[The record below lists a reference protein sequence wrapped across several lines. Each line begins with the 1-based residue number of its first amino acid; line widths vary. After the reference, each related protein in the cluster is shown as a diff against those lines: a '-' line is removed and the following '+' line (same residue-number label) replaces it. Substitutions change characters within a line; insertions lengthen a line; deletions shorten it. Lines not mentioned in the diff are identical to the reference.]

1 MNNNETEASSPE
13 DFDLFA
19 TPVDNHLAEELA
31 KGTFAWTNKYT
42 KLLGVLTIAVGLL
55 SVGAW
60 YGHHSAA
67 SSTTTNFSALRSAFT
82 RGGAA
87 GGFGGG
93 SGTTGGSGGFGGGGF
108 GTRVTGTIASVSGAT
123 VTITLSDPTQASS
136 LNAGDTAR
144 VTDTA
149 GAGSAPSL
157 PSAPTTAGTTGST
170 PNKGTKPSA
179 GSATGPTAGGATAKP
194 RTARTPG
201 AAGAAGTPGAAGG
214 AQGGARGG
222 GLFNNPAF
230 SACLTK
236 AGVTITPGQRPNFQD
251 SATSAAIQ
259 SCMKSLGITF
269 GGGAGGGGGG
279 GGFGA
284 GAPAG
289 PGATST
295 TP

>member
-1 MNNNETEASSPE
+1 MSNQNTEPTTSE

-42 KLLGVLTIAVGLL
+42 KILGVLTIAVGLL

-60 YGHHSAA
+60 YGHHTA
-67 SSTTTNFSALRSAFT
+67 STSTSTNFSALRSAFT
-82 RGGAA
+82 RSGAN

-93 SGTTGGSGGFGGGGF
+93 SGSGTTGGSGGGGF

-123 VTITLSDPTQASS
+123 VTITLNDPTQASS
-136 LNAGDTAR
+136 LKTGDTAR

-149 GAGSAPSL
+149 GAGGAPSL
-157 PSAPTTAGTTGST
+157 PSASSSAGTTGST
-170 PNKGTKPSA
+170 PSV
-179 GSATGPTAGGATAKP
+179 GGATAKP
-194 RTARTPG
+194 GTARTPRSSG
-201 AAGAAGTPGAAGG
+201 ASAAPRAAGAAGTAGG
-214 AQGGARGG
+214 TSGTQGGPRGG
-222 GLFNNPAF
+222 GLFSNPAF
-230 SACLTK
+230 TACLTK

-251 SATSAAIQ
+251 SATAAAIQ

-269 GGGAGGGGGG
+269 GGGAGGAGG
-279 GGFGA
+279 GGFGPGA

-289 PGATST
+289 SGATST